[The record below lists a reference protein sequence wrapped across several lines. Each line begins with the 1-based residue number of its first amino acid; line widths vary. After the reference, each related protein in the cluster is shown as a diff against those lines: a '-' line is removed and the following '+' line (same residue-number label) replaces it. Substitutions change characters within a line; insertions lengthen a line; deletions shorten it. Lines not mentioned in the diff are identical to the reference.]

1 MRTYLKYLTRLLCL
15 PILWCLWAC
24 EPFVELDVPNDR
36 ITSVTVFSDDAT
48 AREAMDGVYIQLFNT
63 AFAAGGNQSVSFLGG
78 LSAETYTVTNAVPE
92 MEAFTAHQP
101 EATNSLNLALWSG
114 AYNTIYMCNAIL
126 EGVADNSGLSIDT
139 RNALEGESRFIRA
152 FAYFYLTNLYGD
164 VPLITQTD
172 YTVKALKARSPQT
185 EVYDLILDDLNQAAE
200 LLDTGYPDNERTRAN
215 RFTALGLLA
224 RVHLYREDWE
234 LAETYSS
241 EVLAATDLYELP
253 DDLNTV
259 FLANSPE
266 ALWQVSP
273 EGWGGTFTHTR
284 DGNLLIRITPTGSPV
299 SLSETFIADWEA
311 GDLRRDNWI
320 GNFSSSSE
328 THYYPYKYKIRY
340 DASSGAYTEY
350 SMLMRLAEQYLIRAE
365 ACTRQGKLEAAVAD
379 LNAIRERAGL
389 ETLVYTPA
397 LTQQQ
402 LLEEV
407 MQQRYHELFSEWGHR
422 WLDLKR
428 TNQALEVLEGIQ
440 ETDLLYPIPEAELLK
455 NPNLTQNAGY

>member
-1 MRTYLKYLTRLLCL
+1 MKHFRNNHLHLLCL
-15 PILWCLWAC
+15 AVLFLTCAC
-24 EPFVELDVPNDR
+24 ESFVEVDVPNDR

-78 LSAETYTVTNAVPE
+78 LSADTYTVTNAVPE
-92 MEAFTAHQP
+92 MEAFAAHQP

-126 EGVADNSGLSIDT
+126 EGVAGNKSLSPDT
-139 RNALEGESRFIRA
+139 REALEGESRFIRA
-152 FAYFYLTNLYGD
+152 FSYFYLTNLYGD

-172 YTVKALKARSPQT
+172 YTINALKARSPQT
-185 EVYDLILDDLNQAAE
+185 EVYELILDDLNRAAD
-200 LLDTGYPDNERTRAN
+200 LLDSGYPDNERTRVN

-224 RVHLYREDWE
+224 RVHLYLENWE
-234 LAETYSS
+234 QAEAYSG

-253 DDLNTV
+253 EDLNNV

-299 SLSETFIADWEA
+299 SLSENLMQEWEA
-311 GDLRRDNWI
+311 GDLRQEDWI
-320 GNFSSSSE
+320 GSFNSAAE
-328 THYYPYKYKIRY
+328 TYYYPYKYKIRY
-340 DASSGAYTEY
+340 DASGGDLSEY

-365 ACTRQGKLEAAVAD
+365 ARIWQGKLEAAVAD

-389 ETLVYTPA
+389 EELIYTPA
-397 LTQQQ
+397 LTQEQ
-402 LLEEV
+402 LLKEV
-407 MQQRYHELFSEWGHR
+407 MQQRHYELFSEWGHR

-428 TNQALEVLEGIQ
+428 TGKALEVLEGVS

>member
-1 MRTYLKYLTRLLCL
+1 MKHLRNNHLHLLCL
-15 PILWCLWAC
+15 AVLFLTCAC
-24 EPFVELDVPNDR
+24 EPFVEVDVPNDR

-78 LSAETYTVTNAVPE
+78 LSADTYSVTNAVPE
-92 MEAFTAHQP
+92 MEAFAAHQP

-126 EGVADNSGLSIDT
+126 EGVADNSSLSLET
-139 RNALEGESRFIRA
+139 REALEGESRFIRA

-164 VPLITQTD
+164 VPLVVQTD
-172 YTVKALKARSPQT
+172 YTVNALKARSPQT
-185 EVYDLILDDLNQAAE
+185 EVYELILEDLNRTAE
-200 LLDTGYPDNERTRAN
+200 LLHSGYPDNERTRAN

-224 RVHLYREDWE
+224 RVHLYLENWE
-234 LAETYSS
+234 LAEDYSS
-241 EVLAATDLYELP
+241 EVLAATELYELP

-299 SLSETFIADWEA
+299 SLSEGLLEHYEAD
-311 GDLRRDNWI
+311 DLRREDWI
-320 GNFSSSSE
+320 GSLTSGSE
-328 THYYPYKYKIRY
+328 TYYYPYKYKIQY
-340 DASSGAYTEY
+340 NATGSNYTEY
-350 SMLMRLAEQYLIRAE
+350 SMIMRLAEQYLIRAE
-365 ACTRQGKLEAAVAD
+365 ARTRQGKLEVAVAD

-389 ETLVYTPA
+389 EPLEFTTA
-397 LTQQQ
+397 LTREQ

-428 TNQALEVLEGIQ
+428 TGQALEVLDEIQ
-440 ETDLLYPIPEAELLK
+440 ETDLLYPIPEDELLK

>member
-1 MRTYLKYLTRLLCL
+1 MKHSIDNYLHLLCIAVL
-15 PILWCLWAC
+15 FLTCAC
-24 EPFVELDVPNDR
+24 EPFVEVEVPNDR
-36 ITSVTVFSDDAT
+36 INSETVFSDDAT

-63 AFAAGGNQSVSFLGG
+63 AFAAGGNQSVSFLGT

-92 MEAFTAHQP
+92 MEAFAAHQL

-126 EGVADNSGLSIDT
+126 EGVADNSSLSPET
-139 RNALEGESRFIRA
+139 RDALEGESRFIRA
-152 FAYFYLTNLYGD
+152 FAYFHLTNLYGD
-164 VPLITQTD
+164 VPLVTQTD
-172 YTVKALKARSPQT
+172 YTVNALKARSLQT
-185 EVYDLILDDLNQAAE
+185 EVYDLILEDLNRAAE

-215 RFTALGLLA
+215 RYTALGLLA
-224 RVHLYREDWE
+224 RVHLYLEDWE
-234 LAETYSS
+234 QAETYSS
-241 EVLAATDLYELP
+241 EVLAATELYELS

-299 SLSETFIADWEA
+299 SLNETFMQDWGA
-311 GDLRRDNWI
+311 RDLRREDWI
-320 GNFSSSSE
+320 GSFSSTAE
-328 THYYPYKYKIRY
+328 TYYHPYKYKIRY
-340 DASSGAYTEY
+340 DASGGDLSEY

-365 ACTRQGKLEAAVAD
+365 ARTWQGKLELAVND
-379 LNAIRERAGL
+379 LNTIRERAGL
-389 ETLVYTPA
+389 DALIYTQA
-397 LTQQQ
+397 ITQVQ
-402 LLEEV
+402 LLDEV
-407 MQQRYHELFSEWGHR
+407 MQQRYYELFSEWGHR

-428 TNQALEVLEGIQ
+428 TGKALEVLEGVS
-440 ETDLLYPIPEAELLK
+440 ETELRYPIPEAELLK

>member
-1 MRTYLKYLTRLLCL
+1 MKHFRNNHLYLLCL
-15 PILWCLWAC
+15 AVLCLMCAC
-24 EPFVELDVPNDR
+24 ESFVEVEVPNDR

-78 LSAETYTVTNAVPE
+78 LSADTYIVTNAVPE
-92 MEAFTAHQP
+92 MEAFAAHQP

-126 EGVADNSGLSIDT
+126 EGVAGNTSLSLNT
-139 RNALEGESRFIRA
+139 REALEGESRFIRA
-152 FAYFYLTNLYGD
+152 FTNFYLTNLYGD
-164 VPLITQTD
+164 VPLVVQTD
-172 YTVKALKARSPQT
+172 YTVNALKARSPQT
-185 EVYDLILDDLNQAAE
+185 EVYELILDDLNRAAE
-200 LLDTGYPDNERTRAN
+200 LLDTGYPDNDRTRAN

-224 RVHLYREDWE
+224 RVHLYLENWE
-234 LAETYSS
+234 QAETYSS
-241 EVLAATDLYELP
+241 EVLAATELYELP

-299 SLSETFIADWEA
+299 SLSENLMQEWEA
-311 GDLRRDNWI
+311 GDLRQEDWI
-320 GNFSSSSE
+320 GSFNNAAE
-328 THYYPYKYKIRY
+328 TYYYPYKYKIRY
-340 DASSGAYTEY
+340 DASGGDLSEY

-365 ACTRQGKLEAAVAD
+365 ARTRQGKLEAAVAD
-379 LNAIRERAGL
+379 INAIRERAGL
-389 ETLVYTPA
+389 DTLVYTPA
-397 LTQQQ
+397 LTQEQ
-402 LLEEV
+402 LLDEV

-428 TNQALEVLEGIQ
+428 TGKALEVLEEVS

>member
-1 MRTYLKYLTRLLCL
+1 MKHFRNNHLHLLCIAVFFL
-15 PILWCLWAC
+15 TCAC
-24 EPFVELDVPNDR
+24 EPFVEVDVPNDR

-78 LSAETYTVTNAVPE
+78 LSGETYTVTNAAPE
-92 MEAFTAHQP
+92 MEAVAGHQL

-126 EGVADNSGLSIDT
+126 EGVADNSNLSRDT
-139 RNALEGESRFIRA
+139 RAALEGESRFIRA
-152 FAYFYLTNLYGD
+152 FTYFYLNNLYGD

-172 YTVKALKARSPQT
+172 YTGNALKTRSPQT
-185 EVYDLILDDLNQAAE
+185 EVYDLILEDLNRAAE

-224 RVHLYREDWE
+224 RVHLYLENWE
-234 LAETYSS
+234 QAESYSS

-266 ALWQVSP
+266 ALWQVSQ

-299 SLSETFIADWEA
+299 SLSETFMQDWES
-311 GDLRRDNWI
+311 GDLRQENWI
-320 GNFSSSSE
+320 GSFSSAAE
-328 THYYPYKYKIRY
+328 TYYYPYKYKIRY
-340 DASSGAYTEY
+340 DASAGALTEY
-350 SMLMRLAEQYLIRAE
+350 SMIMRLAEQYLIRAE
-365 ACTRQGKLEAAVAD
+365 ARTRQGKPEAAVAD

-389 ETLVYTPA
+389 EALVYTPA
-397 LTQQQ
+397 LTQEQ
-402 LLEEV
+402 LLEEL
-407 MQQRYHELFSEWGHR
+407 MQQRDRELFSEWGHR

-428 TNQALEVLEGIQ
+428 TGQALEVLDGIQ
-440 ETDLLYPIPEAELLK
+440 ETDLLYPIPEDELLK

>member
-1 MRTYLKYLTRLLCL
+1 MRIFFKHHITL
-15 PILWCLWAC
+15 PILLLLFFLGAC
-24 EPFVELDVPNDR
+24 EPFVEVEVPNDR
-36 ITSVTVFSDDAT
+36 ITSETVFSDDAT

-78 LSAETYTVTNAVPE
+78 LSTDTYTVTNAVPE
-92 MEAFTAHQP
+92 MEAFAAHQL

-126 EGVADNSGLSIDT
+126 DGITDNSSLSLET
-139 RNALEGESRFIRA
+139 RAALEGESRFIRA
-152 FAYFYLTNLYGD
+152 FTYFYLTNLYGD
-164 VPLITQTD
+164 VPLITQTN
-172 YTVKALKARSPQT
+172 YTINALKARSPQT
-185 EVYDLILDDLNQAAE
+185 EVYDNILKDLSLSAE
-200 LLDTGYPDNERTRAN
+200 LLDTDYPDNDRTRAN

-224 RVHLYREDWE
+224 RVHLYRENWE
-234 LAETYSS
+234 QAETYSS
-241 EVLAATDLYELP
+241 EVLAATDFYELP

-299 SLSETFIADWEA
+299 TLKETFIADWEA
-311 GDLRRDNWI
+311 GDLRQENWI
-320 GNFSSSSE
+320 GSLTSSSE
-328 THYYPYKYKIRY
+328 TYYYPYKYKIQY
-340 DASSGAYTEY
+340 DATGSNYSEY
-350 SMLMRLAEQYLIRAE
+350 AMVMRLAEQYLIRAE
-365 ACTRQGKLEAAVAD
+365 ARTRQGKLETAVAD
-379 LNAIRERAGL
+379 LNVIRERAGL
-389 ETLVYTPA
+389 EPLVYIPVF
-397 LTQQQ
+397 TQER
-402 LLEEV
+402 LLDGV

-428 TNQALEVLEGIQ
+428 TGKALEVLEGVS
-440 ETDLLYPIPEAELLK
+440 ESDLLYPIPEAELLK

>member
-1 MRTYLKYLTRLLCL
+1 MRIFFKHHITL
-15 PILWCLWAC
+15 PILLLLFFLGAC
-24 EPFVELDVPNDR
+24 EPFVEVEVPNDR
-36 ITSVTVFSDDAT
+36 ITSETVFSDDAT

-78 LSAETYTVTNAVPE
+78 LSTDTYTVTNAVPE
-92 MEAFTAHQP
+92 MEAFAAHQL

-126 EGVADNSGLSIDT
+126 DGITDNSSLSLET
-139 RNALEGESRFIRA
+139 RAALEGESRFIRA
-152 FAYFYLTNLYGD
+152 FTYFYLTNLYGD
-164 VPLITQTD
+164 VPLITQTN
-172 YTVKALKARSPQT
+172 YTINALKARSPQT
-185 EVYDLILDDLNQAAE
+185 EVYDNILKDLSLSAE
-200 LLDTGYPDNERTRAN
+200 LLDTDYPDNDRTRAN

-224 RVHLYREDWE
+224 RVHLYRENWE
-234 LAETYSS
+234 QAETYSS
-241 EVLAATDLYELP
+241 EVLAATDFYELP

-299 SLSETFIADWEA
+299 TLKETFIADWEA
-311 GDLRRDNWI
+311 GDLRQENWI
-320 GNFSSSSE
+320 GSLTSSSE
-328 THYYPYKYKIRY
+328 TYYYPYKYKIQY
-340 DASSGAYTEY
+340 DATGSNYSEY
-350 SMLMRLAEQYLIRAE
+350 AMVMRLAEQYLIRAE
-365 ACTRQGKLEAAVAD
+365 ARTRQGKLEVALAD

-389 ETLVYTPA
+389 EALVYTLA
-397 LTQQQ
+397 LTQEQ
-402 LLEEV
+402 LLQEV
-407 MQQRYHELFSEWGHR
+407 MQQRYYELFSEWGHR

-428 TNQALEVLEGIQ
+428 TGKALEVLEGVS
-440 ETDLLYPIPEAELLK
+440 ESDLLYPIPEAELLK

>member
-1 MRTYLKYLTRLLCL
+1 MKHFRNNHLYLLCL
-15 PILWCLWAC
+15 AVLCLMCAC
-24 EPFVELDVPNDR
+24 ESFVEVEVPNDR

-78 LSAETYTVTNAVPE
+78 LSADTYIVTNAVPE
-92 MEAFTAHQP
+92 MEAFAAHQP

-126 EGVADNSGLSIDT
+126 EGVAGNTSLSLNT
-139 RNALEGESRFIRA
+139 REALEGESRFIRA
-152 FAYFYLTNLYGD
+152 FTNFYLTNLYGD
-164 VPLITQTD
+164 VPLVVQTD
-172 YTVKALKARSPQT
+172 YTVNALKARSPQT
-185 EVYDLILDDLNQAAE
+185 EVYDLILEDLNRAAE
-200 LLDTGYPDNERTRAN
+200 LLDTGYPDNDRTRAN

-224 RVHLYREDWE
+224 RVHLYLENWE
-234 LAETYSS
+234 QAETYSS

-273 EGWGGTFTHTR
+273 EGWGGTFSHTR

-299 SLSETFIADWEA
+299 SLSENLMQEWEA
-311 GDLRRDNWI
+311 GDLRQEDWI
-320 GNFSSSSE
+320 GSFNNAAE
-328 THYYPYKYKIRY
+328 TYYYPYKYKIRY
-340 DASSGAYTEY
+340 DASGGDLSEY

-365 ACTRQGKLEAAVAD
+365 ARTRQGKLEAAVAD
-379 LNAIRERAGL
+379 INAIRERAGL
-389 ETLVYTPA
+389 DTLVYTPA
-397 LTQQQ
+397 LTQEQ
-402 LLEEV
+402 LLDEV

-428 TNQALEVLEGIQ
+428 TGKALEVLEEVS

>member
-1 MRTYLKYLTRLLCL
+1 MRTHLKHYITL
-15 PILWCLWAC
+15 PILILLFFFCAC
-24 EPFVELDVPNDR
+24 EPFVEVAIPNDR
-36 ITSVTVFSDDAT
+36 ITSETVFSDDAT

-78 LSAETYTVTNAVPE
+78 LSADTYTVTNAVPE
-92 MEAFTAHQP
+92 MEAFAAHQL

-126 EGVADNSGLSIDT
+126 EGVADNSSLSPET
-139 RNALEGESRFIRA
+139 RAALEGESRFIRA

-172 YTVKALKARSPQT
+172 YNLNALKARSAQT
-185 EVYDLILDDLNQAAE
+185 EVYDLILEDLNRAAE

-215 RFTALGLLA
+215 RFTALGLLS
-224 RVHLYREDWE
+224 RVHLYLENWE
-234 LAETYSS
+234 QAETYSS

-253 DDLNTV
+253 DDLNSV
-259 FLANSPE
+259 FLANSSE

-284 DGNLLIRITPTGSPV
+284 DGNLLIRISASGSPV
-299 SLSETFIADWEA
+299 SLSEGLLEHYEVD
-311 GDLRRDNWI
+311 DLRQQVWI
-320 GNFSSSSE
+320 GSFSSIAE
-328 THYYPYKYKIRY
+328 TYYYPYKYRIRY
-340 DASSGAYTEY
+340 DASGGAYTEY
-350 SMLMRLAEQYLIRAE
+350 SMLMRLGEQYLIRAE
-365 ACTRQGKLEAAVAD
+365 ARTRQGKLEPAVTD

-389 ETLVYTPA
+389 ESLVYTPA
-397 LTQQQ
+397 FTQEQ
-402 LLEEV
+402 LLDEV

-428 TNQALEVLEGIQ
+428 TGQALEVLGGLQ

>member
-1 MRTYLKYLTRLLCL
+1 MKHSIDNYLHLLCL
-15 PILWCLWAC
+15 AVLCLMCAC
-24 EPFVELDVPNDR
+24 ESFVEVEVPNDR

-78 LSAETYTVTNAVPE
+78 LSADTYTLTNALPE
-92 MEAFTAHQP
+92 MEAFAAHQL
-101 EATNSLNLALWSG
+101 ETTNSLNLALWSG

-126 EGVADNSGLSIDT
+126 EGVAGNNSLSLNT
-139 RNALEGESRFIRA
+139 REALEGESRFIRA
-152 FAYFYLTNLYGD
+152 FTNFYLTNLYGD
-164 VPLITQTD
+164 VPLVTQTD
-172 YTVKALKARSPQT
+172 YTVNALKARSPQP
-185 EVYDLILDDLNQAAE
+185 EVYDLILEDLNRAAE
-200 LLDTGYPDNERTRAN
+200 LLDSGYPDNERTRAN
-215 RFTALGLLA
+215 RFTAFGLLA
-224 RVHLYREDWE
+224 RVHLYLENWE
-234 LAETYSS
+234 QAETYSS

-266 ALWQVSP
+266 ALWKVSP
-273 EGWGGTFTHTR
+273 EGWGGTFSHTR

-299 SLSETFIADWEA
+299 SLSENLMQEWEA
-311 GDLRRDNWI
+311 GDLRQEDWI
-320 GNFSSSSE
+320 GSFNNAAE
-328 THYYPYKYKIRY
+328 TYYYPYKYKIRY
-340 DASSGAYTEY
+340 DASGGDLSEY

-365 ACTRQGKLEAAVAD
+365 ARTRQGKLEAAVAD
-379 LNAIRERAGL
+379 INAIRERAGL
-389 ETLVYTPA
+389 DTLIYTPA
-397 LTQQQ
+397 LTQEQ
-402 LLEEV
+402 LLDEV

-428 TNQALEVLEGIQ
+428 TGKALEVLEGVS

>member
-1 MRTYLKYLTRLLCL
+1 MKHFRNNHLHLLCL
-15 PILWCLWAC
+15 PVLLLLCAC
-24 EPFVELDVPNDR
+24 ESFVEVEVPNDR

-78 LSAETYTVTNAVPE
+78 LSADTYTVTNAVPE
-92 MEAFTAHQP
+92 MEAFAAHQL

-126 EGVADNSGLSIDT
+126 EGVADNSSLSPDN
-139 RNALEGESRFIRA
+139 RAALEGESRFIRA

-164 VPLITQTD
+164 VPLITQTN
-172 YTVKALKARSPQT
+172 YTVNALKARSPQT
-185 EVYDLILDDLNQAAE
+185 EVYDLILEDLNRAAE
-200 LLDTGYPDNERTRAN
+200 LLDTGYPDNDRTRAN

-234 LAETYSS
+234 QAEIYSS
-241 EVLAATDLYELP
+241 EVLAANDLYELP

-259 FLANSPE
+259 FLANSRE
-266 ALWQVSP
+266 ALWQISP

-299 SLSETFIADWEA
+299 SLSENFMEDWEA
-311 GDLRRDNWI
+311 WDQRQENWI
-320 GNFSSSSE
+320 GSFSSSSE
-328 THYYPYKYKIRY
+328 TYYYPYKYKIQY
-340 DASSGAYTEY
+340 NATGSNYTEY
-350 SMLMRLAEQYLIRAE
+350 SMVMRLAEQYLIRAE
-365 ACTRQGKLEAAVAD
+365 ARTRQGKLEAAVAD
-379 LNAIRERAGL
+379 LNVIRERADL
-389 ETLVYTPA
+389 QPLVYTPA
-397 LTQQQ
+397 ITQEQ
-402 LLEEV
+402 LLDEV
-407 MQQRYHELFSEWGHR
+407 MQQRHYELFSEWGHR

-428 TNQALEVLEGIQ
+428 TGQTLEVLEGIQ

-455 NPNLTQNAGY
+455 KPNLTQNAGY